1 MSRWCS
7 NQLSYAPKEL
17 RILANKTLR
26 GNYEFAFFVTG
37 IMPFINLPA
46 SLMTNLSPSI
56 EESIA
61 EELAVHG
68 YAITPDFITPTEV
81 DALIADLHRLQQSGE
96 MRSAGIGK
104 NAEVTQSVRGDFI
117 HWLEAAT
124 ATPAQ
129 QNYLQRL
136 EQLRQAVNQTLYL
149 GLFDFEG
156 HFASYPP
163 GAIYRKHLDQ
173 FQQDSLRTLTAI
185 LYLNRDWQ
193 AADGGQL
200 RIYLEGEDESVYRD
214 IQPVAGTLVTFL
226 SARYWHEVLPATR
239 ERLSVTG
246 WFRTRPLQSVI

>member
-1 MSRWCS
+1 
-7 NQLSYAPKEL
+7 
-17 RILANKTLR
+17 
-26 GNYEFAFFVTG
+26 
-37 IMPFINLPA
+37 
-46 SLMTNLSPSI
+46 MTNLSLPI

-61 EELAVHG
+61 DELAVHG
-68 YAITPDFITPTEV
+68 YAVTPHFLNPAEV
-81 DALIADLHRLQQSGE
+81 DALIADLHQLQQSGE

-117 HWLEAAT
+117 YWLDDAT

-129 QNYLQRL
+129 QHYLQRL
-136 EQLRQAVNQTLYL
+136 EQLRQAVNRTLYL
-149 GLFDFEG
+149 GLFDYEG

-173 FQQDSLRTLTAI
+173 FQQESLRTLTAI

-193 AADGGQL
+193 TADGGQL

-214 IQPVAGTLVTFL
+214 IQPTAGTLVTFL

-239 ERLSVTG
+239 ERLSITG
-246 WFRTRPLQSVI
+246 WFRTRPAQTAI

>member
-1 MSRWCS
+1 
-7 NQLSYAPKEL
+7 
-17 RILANKTLR
+17 
-26 GNYEFAFFVTG
+26 
-37 IMPFINLPA
+37 
-46 SLMTNLSPSI
+46 MTNLSLSI

-61 EELAVHG
+61 EELAVNG
-68 YAITPDFITPTEV
+68 YAVTPDFLSPAEV
-81 DALIADLHRLQQSGE
+81 DALINDLRQLQQSGE

-117 HWLEAAT
+117 HWLDE
-124 ATPAQ
+124 TPATSAQ
-129 QNYLQRL
+129 QSYLQRL
-136 EQLRQAVNQTLYL
+136 EQLRQACNRTLYL

-193 AADGGQL
+193 SADGGQL
-200 RIYLEGEDESVYRD
+200 RMYLEGEDESIYRD
-214 IQPVAGTLVTFL
+214 IEPAAGTLVTFL

-239 ERLSVTG
+239 ERLSITG
-246 WFRTRPLQSVI
+246 WFRTRPAQTVI